1 MDENRADEKSLDYLY
16 EALLC
21 LKTKE
26 ECAAFL
32 DDLCTSLELKALS
45 QRMMV
50 AKMLSEKKIYNNIVA
65 STATIRRVNRT
76 LNSKY
81 SGAGYRIVFDR
92 LGSGSVTEVNTGAE
106 NGKAD

>member
-21 LKTKE
+21 LKTME

-50 AKMLSEKKIYNNIVA
+50 AKMLSDIFCRGGQCVVGGNCD
-65 STATIRRVNRT
+65 
-76 LNSKY
+76 KY
-81 SGAGYRIVFDR
+81 RSCIAQV
-92 LGSGSVTEVNTGAE
+92 
-106 NGKAD
+106 